1 MKLIGL
7 RAGGL
12 GSFTFTQ
19 AGLFFRTDVRLSY
32 GGLKYQSEGSGTKD
46 RVPDA
51 IFEPRFVVG
60 KDFPSDNGMVF
71 SPYAGLGFRTLYND
85 LRGNTTGRSTPA
97 NPSGLYAGYRRYSY
111 YLYAP
116 VGLSTR
122 VGLDDRWVLAPI
134 VEYDFFLR
142 GTQISTLSDVG
153 GCNRDIT
160 NTQKRGYGYRAA
172 FMVEKSRWAFGP
184 WMHRWS
190 IEDSDLQPDAC
201 GGRPLLEPRKLDA
214 GDRLRDQIPVL
225 RSPKG
230 AQSAPHSPPRTFS
243 AQNRPDTVF
252 ESVIFPSRTQVSA
265 VASGKVK
272 TSRNSSSSSF
282 EPSCLRPLAR

>member
-1 MKLIGL
+1 MSIEHLDRSKKMLASVAVLLATSSASLAQDAQQPDSLATRSGWEVGAQAAHYHYEEPGAMKLIGS
-7 RAGGL
+7 RVGRL
-12 GSFTFTQ
+12 GSFTFTR

-32 GGLKYQSEGSGTKD
+32 GELKYQSEGSGTKD

-51 IFEPRFVVG
+51 IFEPRFLVG

-85 LRGNTTGRSTPA
+85 LRGNTKGRSTPA
-97 NPSGLYAGYRRYSY
+97 NPSGIYAGYRRYSY

-122 VGLDDRWVLAPI
+122 VGLDNRWVLAPM

-153 GCNRDIT
+153 GCNRDIS

-184 WMHRWS
+184 WIHRWS
-190 IEDSDLQPDAC
+190 IENSDLQQDAC
-201 GGRPLLEPRKLDA
+201 GGPPLLEPRNWTREI
-214 GDRLRDQIPVL
+214 G
-225 RSPKG
+225 
-230 AQSAPHSPPRTFS
+230 
-243 AQNRPDTVF
+243 F
-252 ESVIFPSRTQVSA
+252 EIRYRF
-265 VASGKVK
+265 
-272 TSRNSSSSSF
+272 
-282 EPSCLRPLAR
+282 

>member
-1 MKLIGL
+1 MKLIGP
-7 RAGGL
+7 RVGGF

-32 GGLKYQSEGSGTKD
+32 GELKYQSGISGTKD
-46 RVPDA
+46 RVADF

-60 KDFPSDNGMVF
+60 RDFPSDNGVVF
-71 SPYAGLGFRTLYND
+71 SPYAGLGFRSLYND
-85 LRGNTTGRSTPA
+85 LRGYTQGQSIPT
-97 NPSGLYAGYRRYSY
+97 NPSGTYAGYRRYSY

-122 VGLDDRWVLAPI
+122 FGLGNRWVLAPI

-184 WMHRWS
+184 WIHRWS
-190 IEDSDLQPDAC
+190 IENSDLQPDAC
-201 GGRPLLEPRKLDA
+201 GGPSLLEPRN
-214 GDRLRDQIPVL
+214 GTREI
-225 RSPKG
+225 G
-230 AQSAPHSPPRTFS
+230 
-243 AQNRPDTVF
+243 F
-252 ESVIFPSRTQVSA
+252 EIRYRF
-265 VASGKVK
+265 
-272 TSRNSSSSSF
+272 
-282 EPSCLRPLAR
+282 